1 MVEVELADTGNGAG
15 YKLPV
20 ASRPLA
26 ALKWFGVVY
35 YASYAS
41 SHIAFTLAIVSQ

>member
-20 ASRPLA
+20 ASKGPWLHRSDLVSSATLVMLLA
-26 ALKWFGVVY
+26 A
-35 YASYAS
+35 
-41 SHIAFTLAIVSQ
+41 